1 MATQKQ
7 IAANRRNA
15 LKSTGPRTPEGKAR
29 SSQNALKSGI
39 DSHAQI
45 IRHET
50 PAELEHLKFEYH
62 DRFLPDTPEQRTLVD
77 TLIDC
82 EWLLRRFRR
91 VEAEIWVE
99 GMRNQVHQ
107 TILGESFNRMDE
119 TFARLQ
125 RRIDA
130 THRNYRHALRDLER
144 LQAAAGSETA
154 AAEPVT
160 PTSETSKPETGF
172 VPQSSHE
179 SSSYPPPPPCVPLN
193 FHNEPNTPT
202 VHRSPR
208 IADLSTTQQSPARPE
223 RPHQF

>member
-1 MATQKQ
+1 MPTQKQ

-15 LKSTGPRTPEGKAR
+15 QKSTGPRTPEGKAR

-39 DSHAQI
+39 DAGAQVI
-45 IRHET
+45 HNES
-50 PAELEHLKFEYH
+50 PADLERLKFEYQ
-62 DRFLPDTPEQRTLVD
+62 DRFLPATPEQRMLVD

-91 VEAEIWVE
+91 VEAEIWVD
-99 GMRNQVHQ
+99 GMRDRVHP

-130 THRNYRHALRDLER
+130 THRNYRNALHQLER
-144 LQAAAGSETA
+144 LQSAAADAADA

-160 PTSETSKPETGF
+160 PTSQTSKPETGF
-172 VPQSSHE
+172 LPQPSCTTPSAPPQAPSIPLVVPRE
-179 SSSYPPPPPCVPLN
+179 VP
-193 FHNEPNTPT
+193 
-202 VHRSPR
+202 R
-208 IADLSTTQQSPARPE
+208 
-223 RPHQF
+223 

>member
-45 IRHET
+45 IHGET
-50 PAELEHLKFEYH
+50 PADLERLKFDYH
-62 DRFLPDTPEQRTLVD
+62 DRFLPPTPEQRMLVD

-91 VEAEIWVE
+91 IEAEIWQE
-99 GMRNQVHQ
+99 GMRNQVHC

-125 RRIDA
+125 RRVDM
-130 THRNYRHALRDLER
+130 TQRNYRNALHELQR
-144 LQAAAGSETA
+144 LQAQEAVESLPDPEPDPGFDPGPQPVTPRPQTTNPANGFLPQTA
-154 AAEPVT
+154 AAAPIPPTETDAHPAPGPRREPLL
-160 PTSETSKPETGF
+160 P
-172 VPQSSHE
+172 
-179 SSSYPPPPPCVPLN
+179 
-193 FHNEPNTPT
+193 
-202 VHRSPR
+202 
-208 IADLSTTQQSPARPE
+208 
-223 RPHQF
+223 

>member
-1 MATQKQ
+1 MPTQKQ

-15 LKSTGPRTPEGKAR
+15 QKSTGPRTPEGKAR

-62 DRFLPDTPEQRTLVD
+62 GRFLPNTPEQRMLVD

-91 VEAEIWVE
+91 IEAEIWVE
-99 GMRNQVHQ
+99 GMRDRVHP
-107 TILGESFNRMDE
+107 TILAESFNRMDE

-130 THRNYRHALRDLER
+130 TQRNYRHALHELER
-144 LQAAAGSETA
+144 LQAEETPLA
-154 AAEPVT
+154 DALPDPV
-160 PTSETSKPETGF
+160 
-172 VPQSSHE
+172 
-179 SSSYPPPPPCVPLN
+179 
-193 FHNEPNTPT
+193 
-202 VHRSPR
+202 SPR
-208 IADLSTTQQSPARPE
+208 IQTSEPPNGFLPPTPAELPDGRPPETASEPSPHPLAAPQLPLRK
-223 RPHQF
+223 HS